1 MENMQ
6 SVFLQG
12 TKLLKIST
20 SDVFAALHNEKRLEI
35 LIPGCRYIEKTEYK
49 KTVSEILVNL
59 DNKECIFLSEHWSSY
74 VEPNSRIM
82 VSLSGNGGPAGTF
95 KANLAIAI
103 KSKGNTTSFSYT
115 VNATFYWKSIVFKK
129 STVEGTVIQL
139 IDSFLDNLQ
148 QQYPQNAENPFDPL
162 LTIKK
167 IISRFCK

>member
-1 MENMQ
+1 MQ

-12 TKLLKIST
+12 TKLLKIPT
-20 SDVFAALHNEKRLEI
+20 SDVFAVLHNEKRLEI

-59 DNKECIFLSEHWSSY
+59 DDRECTFLSEHWASN

-82 VSLSGNGGPAGTF
+82 LSLSGNGGPAGTF
-95 KANLAIAI
+95 KANLDMMI
-103 KSKGNTTSFSYT
+103 KSEKNNTSFSYT

-129 STVEGTVIQL
+129 STVEDTVIRL
-139 IDSFLDNLQ
+139 IGNFLDNLQ
-148 QQYPQNAENPFDPL
+148 QQYPQDAENPFDPL
-162 LTIKK
+162 LAIKK